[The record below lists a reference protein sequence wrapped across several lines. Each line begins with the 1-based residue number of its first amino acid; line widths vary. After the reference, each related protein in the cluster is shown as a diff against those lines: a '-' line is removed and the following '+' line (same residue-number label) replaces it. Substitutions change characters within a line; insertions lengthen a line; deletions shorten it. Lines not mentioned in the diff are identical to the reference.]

1 MPGRTRVVDKGAWA
15 MEQNIH
21 SGDGDGRLLILRRD
35 LLTSQITFLA
45 CACYTRHEFNPP
57 AWTQM
62 LDDHSG
68 SESPAQIDVLQQL
81 SFVLLQSRDI
91 QQGAWWRNKLTTDE
105 IAWRLET

>member
-1 MPGRTRVVDKGAWA
+1 
-15 MEQNIH
+15 
-21 SGDGDGRLLILRRD
+21 
-35 LLTSQITFLA
+35 
-45 CACYTRHEFNPP
+45 
-57 AWTQM
+57 M